1 MSKLTQ
7 NKSMIA
13 LVLIA
18 ILSAMFF
25 GLVSL
30 ILVSTVGK
38 HYGYLLALPSVI
50 VIGLLFFFSREF
62 FLLLV
67 ILTRSSL
74 DVVFESIK
82 IGSFGLGGVL
92 NALVILIALIM
103 YFETEKDKRAGFD
116 NIKVAWVVFMLT
128 CFLSLFY
135 APVFLTAF
143 KTFLSYLSYAAMFFI
158 GLYSIKKEDDY
169 RKWVKVIALSTLIP
183 LVYSLLSLAFGLHGV
198 RDSMG
203 EGLRLQGTFPHPNP
217 FAPYLVLMISICFFI
232 YKAEFFSVGTVIR
245 RTLPLYILVLI
256 GLLVMTK
263 TRSAWAACFILFFA
277 YGVLLEKRFLL
288 FVFIAPLFALLIPDI
303 QDRILAATQNTD
315 YGVTGYGK
323 LNSYAWRLKIWH
335 DSISWMNPSHY
346 ITGYGLAAFVHYSMD
361 FGMANAFQ
369 KATFEINAH
378 NIFIQTFFNLG
389 ALGLLCFTYLI
400 YTPVKNLY
408 KYYQRKKL
416 YVVIAILVVVQFL
429 LQGYSD
435 NTWDYLIFEWYFW
448 FFIGITLSYLK
459 LVDKRKLIEEN
470 NND

>member
-1 MSKLTQ
+1 MVTL
-7 NKSMIA
+7 M
-13 LVLIA
+13 LVA
-18 ILSAMFF
+18 ILSAIFF
-25 GLVSL
+25 GLVSFM
-30 ILVSTVGK
+30 LVGVVGR
-38 HYGYLLALPSVI
+38 HYAYLLALPSVI
-50 VIGLLFFFSREF
+50 VIGLIFFFSRDF

-67 ILTRSSL
+67 IFTRASL

-92 NALVILIALIM
+92 NALVILIALMMFI
-103 YFETEKDKRAGFD
+103 ESKKDKTSSFD
-116 NIKVAWVVFMLT
+116 NIKMAWTLFVAI
-128 CFLSLFY
+128 CFFSLFY

-158 GLYSIKKEDDY
+158 GLYSIKKDGDFD
-169 RKWVKVIALSTLIP
+169 KWIKVIALSSLIP
-183 LVYSLLSLAFGLHGV
+183 LVYSLISLAFGGHGV
-198 RDSMG
+198 RNSMG

-232 YKAEFFSVGTVIR
+232 YKSELLSIGTAIR
-245 RTLPLYILVLI
+245 RALPLYILVLI

-288 FVFIAPLFALLIPDI
+288 FVFVTPLLALLIPDI

-335 DSISWMNPSHY
+335 DSISWMSPSHY
-346 ITGYGLAAFVHYSMD
+346 IAGYGLAGFVHYSMD

-389 ALGLLCFTYLI
+389 LIGLLGFVYLI
-400 YTPVKNLY
+400 YTPIKNLY
-408 KYYQRKKL
+408 KFYQRKKL
-416 YVVIAILVVVQFL
+416 HVCIAILVIVQFL

-435 NTWDYLIFEWYFW
+435 NVWDYLIFEWYFW
-448 FFIGITLSYLK
+448 FFLGITLAYLK
-459 LVDKRKLIEEN
+459 LKGEQKFIEESK
-470 NND
+470 

>member
-1 MSKLTQ
+1 MSKFSQ

-13 LVLIA
+13 LILIA
-18 ILSAMFF
+18 VLSALFF
-25 GLVSL
+25 GFVSFTLVA
-30 ILVSTVGK
+30 IVGR
-38 HYGYLLALPSVI
+38 HYSYLFALPSAI
-50 VIGLLFFFSREF
+50 LIGVVFFFNRYL
-62 FLLLV
+62 FLLIV
-67 ILTRSSL
+67 MLTRASL

-103 YFETEKDKRAGFD
+103 YFEQGRERPSSIE
-116 NIKVAWVVFMLT
+116 NIKVAWVLFVFI
-128 CFLSLFY
+128 CFVSLFY
-135 APVFLTAF
+135 TPVFFTGF

-158 GLYSIKKEDDY
+158 GVYSIKDKNDFN
-169 RKWVKVIALSTLIP
+169 KWVKIIALSSVIP
-183 LVYSLLSLAFGLHGV
+183 LTYSLFSLIFGGRGL

-217 FAPYLVLMISICFFI
+217 FAPYLVLMISVCFYV
-232 YKAEFFSVGTVIR
+232 YKAELFAVGSALR
-245 RTLPLYILVLI
+245 RALPAYILVLI

-277 YGVLLEKRFLL
+277 YGALLERRFLI
-288 FVFIAPLFALLIPDI
+288 FVFIAPFLALLIPDI

-315 YGVTGYGK
+315 YGITGYGK

-335 DSISWMNPSHY
+335 DSINWMRPSHY
-346 ITGYGLAAFVHYSMD
+346 IGGYGLAAFVHHSMD

-389 ALGLLCFTYLI
+389 FLGLFSFIGLI
-400 YTPVKNLY
+400 YLPMRSLY
-408 KYYQRKKL
+408 KFYSKNKL
-416 YVVIAILVVVQFL
+416 LVFIALLAFVQFI

-435 NTWDYLIFEWYFW
+435 NIWDYLIFEWYFW
-448 FFIGITLSYLK
+448 FFIGITLAYLK
-459 LVDKRKLIEEN
+459 IENGKTLVKVN
-470 NND
+470 N